1 MSQHQEVLPWEEVVA
16 ADVSMSVFMSSGLK
30 TGETISPTPAE
41 SIVSVSYTHLTLP
54 TTPYV

>member
-16 ADVSMSVFMSSGLK
+16 ADVSMSVFMSSGLR

-41 SIVSVSYTHLTLP
+41 SIVFLRLSDSSGLEISF
-54 TTPYV
+54 